1 MANTICMDQ
10 EFAATASLL
19 AEPTRSVMLLKLL
32 SGRALPAGE
41 LAAAANVSP
50 QTASG
55 HLTKLTQARFIEVE
69 SQGRH
74 RYYRLAGTEVANAL
88 EAMLVL
94 VPGAGNERKQAIP
107 PEVGTLAYARTCYS
121 HLAGWLGV
129 RIVDGLQAN
138 GLLCPGENRTFFV
151 SEAGRAWFERLGIPV
166 AKHPTTTT
174 PKEARQCLDWTERRP
189 HLAGTVGV
197 ALYRRLVD
205 LGWLASLPKTRA
217 VRVTLR
223 GKEELWS
230 QLRVASGL

>member
-1 MANTICMDQ
+1 MDQ
-10 EFAATASLL
+10 EFAATAGLL
-19 AEPTRSVMLLKLL
+19 AEPTRAVMLLKLL

-41 LAAAANVSP
+41 LATAANISP

-55 HLTKLTQARFIEVE
+55 HLSKLTEARLIAVE

-94 VPGAGNERKQAIP
+94 LPRTRPDPKQETKP
-107 PEVGTLAYARTCYS
+107 DVGTLAYARTCYA

-129 RIVDGLQAN
+129 RIVDALRAN
-138 GLLCPGENRTFFV
+138 RLLSPGENKSFLVT
-151 SEAGRAWFERLGIPV
+151 EAGRAWFDKLGIPL
-166 AKHPTTTT
+166 ARSHAIASA
-174 PKEARQCLDWTERRP
+174 KEACQCLDWTERRP
-189 HLAGTVGV
+189 HLAGTLGV

-205 LGWLASLPKTRA
+205 LGWLVPIPQTRA

-223 GKEELWS
+223 GKHELWT
-230 QLRVASGL
+230 QLRVACG